1 MDIDELDQLLL
12 DDYDGFN
19 NNQQQEKTNDTFD
32 PLAQSSPSGRNAPPA
47 VGKRRPYKRLD
58 ADLLLS
64 SKGLTRLRYEAPS
77 IKFQGKGYE
86 DTDLRKLMD
95 YYQMWAH
102 NLYPR
107 LQFSDFARAILKTT
121 ANPRV
126 KAKLHEWQDEHRE
139 KTDEYA
145 RIAREQG
152 ENAEEGEEENGD
164 NQEQQASSDNED
176 SDQDMNDVFMDYLV
190 GVKSGAISIEDAPP
204 VPEQNNDNDN
214 NPRPNND
221 TDDNE
226 EDLFFKPASERDP
239 RPGPGSPMDIS
250 TTTPQRP
257 TLSKETSNT
266 SAMKGIPSDDD
277 DDDDNEPLF
286 MNRRPRRITTEDEDM
301 SE

>member
-1 MDIDELDQLLL
+1 
-12 DDYDGFN
+12 
-19 NNQQQEKTNDTFD
+19 
-32 PLAQSSPSGRNAPPA
+32 
-47 VGKRRPYKRLD
+47 
-58 ADLLLS
+58 
-64 SKGLTRLRYEAPS
+64 
-77 IKFQGKGYE
+77 
-86 DTDLRKLMD
+86 
-95 YYQMWAH
+95 MWAH

-107 LQFSDFARAILKTT
+107 LQFSDFARTILKTT

-152 ENAEEGEEENGD
+152 NFKSMLMDYGLTQIGFIVIAGENGEGGYEDGD

-204 VPEQNNDNDN
+204 VPEQNNNND

-221 TDDNE
+221 IDDDEKEE
-226 EDLFFKPASERDP
+226 EDLFFKPATEREP
-239 RPGPGSPMDIS
+239 SPGPGSPMDIS
-250 TTTPQRP
+250 STTPQRP
-257 TLSKETSNT
+257 TLSKETSNI
-266 SAMKGIPSDDD
+266 SAMKGITSDDD
-277 DDDDNEPLF
+277 EDDDNEPLF